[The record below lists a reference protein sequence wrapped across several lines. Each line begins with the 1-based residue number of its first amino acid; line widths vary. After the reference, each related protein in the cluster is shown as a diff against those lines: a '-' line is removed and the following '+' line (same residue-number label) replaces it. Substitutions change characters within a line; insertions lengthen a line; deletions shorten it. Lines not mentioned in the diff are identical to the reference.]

1 MFLLT
6 QHLEQTMNIVQSLK
20 NVDWQLL
27 RKQKEWLI
35 SVDHEHAVGL
45 LNLLDVIQDIAAE
58 QLGDDVVFGDFK

>member
-1 MFLLT
+1 M
-6 QHLEQTMNIVQSLK
+6 VQSLK

-35 SVDHEHAVGL
+35 SIDHEHAAGL
-45 LNLLDVIQDIAAE
+45 LNFLDVIQDIAAE